1 MLCCSRPSLS
11 AHFHPLKS
19 GRSSSSLLLHSIFP
33 QGETD
38 MLSLRTRFRLPR
50 PARLATLRAT
60 LRLLY
65 SCHPRAF
72 VTSSIASLFEPLF
85 FPALLLLLHQLLQ
98 EVLGSSGTVHF
109 TSTVAFIGLGLVILV
124 LAQRLGIILRDSSST
139 ILRQEAWVVIS
150 KRIMQKLPAVP
161 YPLFENNAF
170 QARYGLVIREASQH
184 SITLVDSLL
193 STAPIF
199 LGLLV
204 LAMVAI
210 SIPASLVERRFSR
223 AMYELQEH
231 NAPNQL
237 RMEALTNMQVD
248 ASWQRD
254 VRVYQSDIIAR
265 EHAWLA
271 ETYLTDLKRL
281 TARFAGLRTMA
292 ALVQGLGIALALS
305 ALFAIIS
312 GGQISLPSLAIIIPG
327 LTLLSGMIQS
337 LIYSVRSLI
346 ESLNYAAI
354 LFDFLAQ
361 PFEEAQATSLP
372 PGTQATARQR
382 LSAISLRGVSYTY
395 PENQKTALVDVSCDF
410 TPGLTA
416 IVGTNGAGKS
426 TLVKLLTGL
435 VPPTTG
441 SLHASRA
448 TGEEVP
454 LEAVAKSI
462 LFQDPSHFHFSL
474 RQNVTMQSERT
485 MGEEEHISEALRL
498 AGLWEAVEALPDG
511 MDTVVGAGF
520 GGVAD
525 LSGGQWQRLALARL
539 LYHDAPLII
548 LDEPTA
554 SLDPVGERQI
564 FELLTT
570 FAKEKIILFTTH
582 RYDTIRK
589 ADTIVVL
596 VDGRIA
602 EIGTHE
608 ELASHTREFW
618 SLFLAQG
625 SHLGS

>member
-1 MLCCSRPSLS
+1 MRRIALLKLS
-11 AHFHPLKS
+11 
-19 GRSSSSLLLHSIFP
+19 
-33 QGETD
+33 Q
-38 MLSLRTRFRLPR
+38 

-60 LRLLY
+60 TRLLY
-65 SCHPRAF
+65 TCHPRAF
-72 VTSSIASLFEPLF
+72 ITSCLASLPEPLF
-85 FPALLLLLHQLLQ
+85 YPAILIVLHQLLQ
-98 EVLGSSGTVHF
+98 NVVGPNGTTQLSSA
-109 TSTVAFIGLGLVILV
+109 VALAGLGLVGLFLV
-124 LAQRLGIILRDSSST
+124 QRLGIILRDSSST
-139 ILRQEAWVVIS
+139 ILRQQAWVVIS
-150 KRIMQKLPAVP
+150 KQIMQKLPKVP

-170 QARYGLVIREASQH
+170 QARYGLVIREASQQ

-193 STAPIF
+193 STVPIF
-199 LGLLV
+199 LGLIGVAATLLTLAPLLV
-204 LAMVAI
+204 VAMVLIAL
-210 SIPASLVERRFSR
+210 PAGLIERRFSR

-254 VRVYQSDIIAR
+254 VRVYQSDIIPR

-271 ETYLTDLKRL
+271 ETYLADLKRL
-281 TARFAGLRTMA
+281 TARFAGLRTLA

-305 ALFAIIS
+305 ALFVIIS
-312 GGQISLPSLAIIIPG
+312 RGQISLPSLAVILPG
-327 LTLLSGMIQS
+327 LALLSGMIQS
-337 LIYSVRSLI
+337 VIYSTRSLI
-346 ESLNYAAI
+346 ESLNYAAT

-361 PFEEAQATSLP
+361 PFEEEQAVSQSS
-372 PGTQATARQR
+372 GTQVTASVP
-382 LSAISLRGVSYTY
+382 LSAIHLRAVSYTY

-410 TPGLTA
+410 RPGLTA

-441 SLHASRA
+441 SLYATLA

-454 LEAVAKSI
+454 LSACAKAV
-462 LFQDPSHFHFSL
+462 LFQDPSHFHFSI

-485 MGEEEHISEALRL
+485 PGEETRIAEALRL
-498 AGLWEAVEALPDG
+498 AGLYAVRDALPDG
-511 MDTVVGAGF
+511 IDTVVGAGF
-520 GGVAD
+520 GGVTD

-570 FAKEKIILFTTH
+570 FAKEKVILFTTH

-596 VDGRIA
+596 LDGRIA
-602 EIGTHE
+602 EVGTHE

-625 SHLGS
+625 SHPNP

>member
-1 MLCCSRPSLS
+1 ML
-11 AHFHPLKS
+11 AW
-19 GRSSSSLLLHSIFP
+19 I
-33 QGETD
+33 
-38 MLSLRTRFRLPR
+38 TRFRLPR

-65 SCHPRAF
+65 SCNPRAF
-72 VTSSIASLFEPLF
+72 ITSSIASLFEPLF
-85 FPALLLLLHQLLQ
+85 YPALLLLLHQLLQ
-98 EVLGSSGTVHF
+98 EVIGSGGTVHF
-109 TSTVAFIGLGLVILV
+109 TSTVAFIGLGLVMLILV
-124 LAQRLGIILRDSSST
+124 QRLGIILRDSSST
-139 ILRQEAWVVIS
+139 VLRQQAWVVIS

-199 LGLLV
+199 LGLLGLAVTLFVLAPLLV
-204 LAMVAI
+204 LAMVVIA
-210 SIPASLVERRFSR
+210 IPASRVERRFSR

-254 VRVYQSDIIAR
+254 VRVYQSDIIPR

-271 ETYLTDLKRL
+271 EAYLADLKRL

-292 ALVQGLGIALALS
+292 ALAQGLGIALTLS

-312 GGQISLPSLAIIIPG
+312 RGQISLPSLAIIIPG
-327 LTLLSGMIQS
+327 LALLSGMIQS
-337 LIYSVRSLI
+337 LIYSARSLI
-346 ESLNYAAI
+346 ESLNYAAT

-361 PFEEAQATSLP
+361 PFEQEASLS
-372 PGTQATARQR
+372 PGTRVAAGQR

-395 PENQKTALVDVSCDF
+395 PENKKTALVDVLCEF
-410 TPGLTA
+410 KPGLTA

-441 SLHASRA
+441 SLHATLA

-454 LEAVAKSI
+454 LSACAKAV
-462 LFQDPSHFHFSL
+462 LFQDPSHFHFSI
-474 RQNVTMQSERT
+474 RQNVTMQSERAP
-485 MGEEEHISEALRL
+485 GEEQRIMEALRL

-520 GGVAD
+520 GGVTD

-608 ELASHTREFW
+608 ELASHTSEFW

-625 SHLGS
+625 SHLVS

>member
-1 MLCCSRPSLS
+1 MMPLS
-11 AHFHPLKS
+11 
-19 GRSSSSLLLHSIFP
+19 
-33 QGETD
+33 
-38 MLSLRTRFRLPR
+38 RFRLQFAQ
-50 PARLATLRAT
+50 PARLVTLRAT

-65 SCHPRAF
+65 TSHPRAF

-85 FPALLLLLHQLLQ
+85 YPALLLLLHQLLQ
-98 EVLGSSGTVHF
+98 EVIGSGSSVRF
-109 TSTVAFIGLGLVILV
+109 TPTVAFVGLGLVILV
-124 LAQRLGIILRDSSST
+124 LVQRLGIILRDSSST
-139 ILRQEAWVVIS
+139 ILRQQAWVVIS

-161 YPLFENNAF
+161 YALFENNAF
-170 QARYGLVIREASQH
+170 QARYGLVIREASQC

-199 LGLLV
+199 LGLLGLAVTLFVLAPLLV

-210 SIPASLVERRFSR
+210 SIPASLVERRFSG

-271 ETYLTDLKRL
+271 ETYLADLKRL
-281 TARFAGLRTMA
+281 TARFAGLRTLA
-292 ALVQGLGIALALS
+292 ALVQGLGIALALT

-312 GGQISLPSLAIIIPG
+312 RGQISLPSLAIILPG
-327 LTLLSGMIQS
+327 MALLSGMIQS
-337 LIYSVRSLI
+337 LIYSVRSLV
-346 ESLNYAAI
+346 ESLNYATT

-361 PFEEAQATSLP
+361 PFEREQERAISLS
-372 PGTQATARQR
+372 PGTRVTTGQR
-382 LSAISLRGVSYTY
+382 LSAVILRQVSYTY
-395 PENQKTALVDVSCDF
+395 PENQKTALVDISCDF
-410 TPGLTA
+410 MPGLTA

-435 VPPTTG
+435 VPQTTG
-441 SLHASRA
+441 SLHATLA

-454 LEAVAKSI
+454 LAAVAKSI
-462 LFQDPSHFHFSL
+462 LFQDPSHFHFSI
-474 RQNVTMQSERT
+474 RQNVTMQSKRAP
-485 MGEEEHISEALRL
+485 GEEQRIAEALRL
-498 AGLWEAVEALPDG
+498 AGLWEAVDALPDG
-511 MDTVVGAGF
+511 IDTVVGAGF
-520 GGVAD
+520 GGVSD

-625 SHLGS
+625 SHPTP

>member
-1 MLCCSRPSLS
+1 MSQEQLI
-11 AHFHPLKS
+11 AYKDV
-19 GRSSSSLLLHSIFP
+19 FP
-33 QGETD
+33 RTRKVAETD
-38 MLSLRTRFRLPR
+38 MLSLKTRLRLPR
-50 PARLATLRAT
+50 PGRLVTLRAT
-60 LRLLY
+60 VRLLY
-65 SCHPRAF
+65 TCHPRAF
-72 VTSSIASLFEPLF
+72 VTSSIASLFEPLY

-98 EVLGSSGTVHF
+98 EIIGSGGTVHF
-109 TSTVAFIGLGLVILV
+109 TPTVAFVGFGLVVLTLV
-124 LAQRLGIILRDSSST
+124 QRLGIILRDSSST
-139 ILRQEAWVVIS
+139 ILRQQAWVVIS
-150 KRIMQKLPAVP
+150 KRIMHKLPAVP

-170 QARYGLVIREASQH
+170 QARYGLVIREASQR

-199 LGLLV
+199 VGMVGLALTLFAIAPLLV

-210 SIPASLVERRFSR
+210 AIPATLIERRFSG

-254 VRVYQSDIIAR
+254 VRVYASDIIAR
-265 EHAWLA
+265 EHAWLS
-271 ETYLTDLKRL
+271 EIYLASLKRL
-281 TARFAGLRTMA
+281 TARFAGLRTLA
-292 ALVQGLGIALALS
+292 ALVQGLGIGLALV
-305 ALFAIIS
+305 ALFVLIS
-312 GGQISLPSLAIIIPG
+312 RGQISLPSLAVIIPG
-327 LTLLSGMIQS
+327 LTLLGGMIQS
-337 LIYSVRSLI
+337 VIYSARSLI
-346 ESLNYAAI
+346 ESLNYAGT

-361 PFEEAQATSLP
+361 SFDGEQAAILSA
-372 PGTQATARQR
+372 GIQVKSGQR
-382 LSAISLRGVSYTY
+382 LSAIHLREVSYTY
-395 PENQKTALVDVSCDF
+395 SENQKTALIDVSCDF

-441 SLHASRA
+441 TLHATLA

-454 LEAVAKSI
+454 LSACAKAV
-462 LFQDPSHFHFSL
+462 LFQDPSHFHFSI

-485 MGEEEHISEALRL
+485 PGEEQGIAEALRL
-498 AGLWEAVEALPDG
+498 AGLSAVVDALPDG
-511 MDTVVGAGF
+511 IDTVVGAGF
-520 GGVAD
+520 GGVTD

-539 LYHDAPLII
+539 LYHDSPLLI

-564 FELLTT
+564 FDLLAT

-596 VDGRIA
+596 VDGRVA
-602 EIGTHE
+602 EMGTHD
-608 ELASHTREFW
+608 ELSRIAGEFW
-618 SLFLAQG
+618 SLYLKHG
-625 SHLGS
+625 SPAGT

>member
-1 MLCCSRPSLS
+1 
-11 AHFHPLKS
+11 
-19 GRSSSSLLLHSIFP
+19 
-33 QGETD
+33 
-38 MLSLRTRFRLPR
+38 MLSFRTRFRLPR
-50 PARLATLRAT
+50 PARLVTLRAT
-60 LRLLY
+60 VRLLY
-65 SCHPRAF
+65 TSRPRAF

-98 EVLGSSGTVHF
+98 EVIGSDGNVHF
-109 TSTVAFIGLGLVILV
+109 TPTVAFVGVGLVALILV
-124 LAQRLGIILRDSSST
+124 QRLGIILRDSSST
-139 ILRQEAWVVIS
+139 IRRQQAWVVIS

-170 QARYGLVIREASQH
+170 QARYRLVIREASQR

-199 LGLLV
+199 LGLLGLAVALFALAPLLV

-210 SIPASLVERRFSR
+210 SIPASLVERRFSG

-265 EHAWLA
+265 EHAWLSEAYLA
-271 ETYLTDLKRL
+271 ELKSL
-281 TARFAGLRTMA
+281 TARFAGLRTLA
-292 ALVQGLGIALALS
+292 ALVQGVGIALALT

-312 GGQISLPSLAIIIPG
+312 RGQISLPSLAVILPG
-327 LTLLSGMIQS
+327 LALLSGMIQS
-337 LIYSVRSLI
+337 LIYSMRSLI
-346 ESLNYAAI
+346 ESLNYAAT

-361 PFEEAQATSLP
+361 PFEEEQATSP
-372 PGTQATARQR
+372 STGTQVTAGQR
-382 LSAISLRGVSYTY
+382 ISAISLRKISYTY
-395 PENQKTALVDVSCDF
+395 PENQKTALMDISCDF

-441 SLHASRA
+441 TLHATRA

-454 LEAVAKSI
+454 LSACSKAV
-462 LFQDPSHFHFSL
+462 LFQDPY
-474 RQNVTMQSERT
+474 
-485 MGEEEHISEALRL
+485 IAEALRL
-498 AGLWEAVEALPDG
+498 AGLWELVQALPDG
-511 MDTVVGAGF
+511 IDTVVGAGF
-520 GGVAD
+520 GGVTD

-625 SHLGS
+625 SHSES

>member
-1 MLCCSRPSLS
+1 MFVLIS
-11 AHFHPLKS
+11 
-19 GRSSSSLLLHSIFP
+19 
-33 QGETD
+33 
-38 MLSLRTRFRLPR
+38 RFRLPR
-50 PARLATLRAT
+50 SARLTTLRST
-60 LRLLY
+60 VRLLY
-65 SCHPRAF
+65 TCHHRAF
-72 VTSSIASLFEPLF
+72 VTSSIASLFEPLY
-85 FPALLLLLHQLLQ
+85 FPVLLLLLHQLLQ
-98 EVLGSSGTVHF
+98 EVIGSGGSVHF
-109 TSTVAFIGLGLVILV
+109 TPTVAFIGLGLVILILV
-124 LAQRLGIILRDSSST
+124 QRLGIILRDSSST
-139 ILRQEAWVVIS
+139 ILRQQAWVVIS
-150 KRIMQKLPAVP
+150 KRIMQKLPTVP

-170 QARYGLVIREASQH
+170 QARYGLVIREASER

-199 LGLLV
+199 LGLLGLAATLFVLAPLLV

-210 SIPASLVERRFSR
+210 AIPASMVERRFSG

-254 VRVYQSDIIAR
+254 VRVYQSDIIPR

-271 ETYLTDLKRL
+271 ENYLADLKRL
-281 TARFAGLRTMA
+281 TARFAGLRGLA
-292 ALVQGLGIALALS
+292 ALVQGVGIALALT

-312 GGQISLPSLAIIIPG
+312 HGQISLPGLAVILPGLAI
-327 LTLLSGMIQS
+327 LSGMIQS
-337 LIYSVRSLI
+337 LIYSVRSLV
-346 ESLNYAAI
+346 ESLNYADT

-361 PFEEAQATSLP
+361 PFEEQATNTLP
-372 PGTQATARQR
+372 ETEMTPAQR
-382 LSAISLRGVSYTY
+382 LSTISLRGVSYTY
-395 PENQKTALVDVSCDF
+395 PENQKTALVDVSCVF
-410 TPGLTA
+410 KPGLTA

-441 SLHASRA
+441 SLHATLA

-454 LEAVAKSI
+454 LAGCAKAV
-462 LFQDPSHFHFSL
+462 LFQDPSHFHFSV

-485 MGEEEHISEALRL
+485 AGEEERIAEALRL

-511 MDTVVGAGF
+511 IDTVVGAGF
-520 GGVAD
+520 GGVSD

-602 EIGTHE
+602 EMGTHE
-608 ELASHTREFW
+608 ELEHNAREFW

-625 SHLGS
+625 SQAGS

>member
-1 MLCCSRPSLS
+1 MRL
-11 AHFHPLKS
+11 
-19 GRSSSSLLLHSIFP
+19 
-33 QGETD
+33 
-38 MLSLRTRFRLPR
+38 LRTRFRLPR

-65 SCHPRAF
+65 RCHPRAF

-98 EVLGSSGTVHF
+98 EVLGSSGTVRF
-109 TSTVAFIGLGLVILV
+109 TSAVALIGLGLVVLV

-139 ILRQEAWVVIS
+139 LLRQEAWVVIS
-150 KRIMQKLPAVP
+150 KRIMQKLPDVP

-170 QARYGLVIREASQH
+170 QARYGLVIREASQR
-184 SITLVDSLL
+184 SIMLVDSLL

-199 LGLLV
+199 LGLLGLAVTLFVLAPLLV

-237 RMEALTNMQVD
+237 RMESLTNMQVD

-254 VRVYQSDIIAR
+254 VRVYRSDIIPR

-271 ETYLTDLKRL
+271 ETYLADLKRL
-281 TARFAGLRTMA
+281 TARFAGLRTLA

-312 GGQISLPSLAIIIPG
+312 RGQISLPRLAVILPG
-327 LTLLSGMIQS
+327 LALLSGMIQS
-337 LIYSVRSLI
+337 LIYSTRSLI
-346 ESLNYAAI
+346 ESLNYAAT

-361 PFEEAQATSLP
+361 PFEEEQAARLLQ
-372 PGTQATARQR
+372 GTQVTPGVP
-382 LSAISLRGVSYTY
+382 LSAIHLRAVSYTY
-395 PENQKTALVDVSCDF
+395 PENQKKALVDVSCDF
-410 TPGLTA
+410 RPGLTA

-441 SLHASRA
+441 SLYATLA

-454 LEAVAKSI
+454 LSACAKAV
-462 LFQDPSHFHFSL
+462 LFQDPSHFHFSI
-474 RQNVTMQSERT
+474 RQNVTMQTERT
-485 MGEEEHISEALRL
+485 PGEEDRIREALRL
-498 AGLWEAVEALPDG
+498 AGLCEAVAGLPDG

-520 GGVAD
+520 GGVSD
-525 LSGGQWQRLALARL
+525 LSGGTMAAAGAGPAALSRC
-539 LYHDAPLII
+539 
-548 LDEPTA
+548 
-554 SLDPVGERQI
+554 S
-564 FELLTT
+564 
-570 FAKEKIILFTTH
+570 
-582 RYDTIRK
+582 
-589 ADTIVVL
+589 ADHS
-596 VDGRIA
+596 G
-602 EIGTHE
+602 
-608 ELASHTREFW
+608 
-618 SLFLAQG
+618 
-625 SHLGS
+625 